1 MAGPLHSWKLDPD
14 EARSLQKELAARV
27 DVTTPLGPYELVAAA
42 DASYDRGDVWLCA
55 AIVVTRLPTFEVV
68 ARSGLVVPLTFPY
81 VPGLLSFREAPGL
94 VAAFEKLEV
103 RPDVILCDGQ
113 GIAHPRRLGIASHL
127 GLWLDVPTVGC
138 AKSLLCGMYKEP
150 GPERG
155 DWSPLIDKG

>member
-1 MAGPLHSWKLDPD
+1 ARKASAAASRLRSASTMDLAPIVSRGLADAPSSVPRQGPRRELDPDQDNRTMPAGPLHSWELDPV
-14 EARSLQKELAARV
+14 EARALQKVLAERV

-94 VAAFEKLEV
+94 VAAF
-103 RPDVILCDGQ
+103 
-113 GIAHPRRLGIASHL
+113 
-127 GLWLDVPTVGC
+127 
-138 AKSLLCGMYKEP
+138 
-150 GPERG
+150 
-155 DWSPLIDKG
+155 